1 MKRILIGF
9 ALLASVAFAGER
21 QQQSPRV
28 EAKEATVVT
37 VHAVQPKPQ
46 KKSRFRLGGLKAL
59 TGAANAGGWLLNT
72 GDDIPSSRE
81 RQLRARTSR

>member
-1 MKRILIGF
+1 MNRILLGC
-9 ALLASVAFAGER
+9 ALLAGVAFAGGRE
-21 QQQSPRV
+21 QSPRV

-37 VHAVQPKPQ
+37 VHAAQPKPQ

-59 TGAANAGGWLLNT
+59 AGAANAGGWLLNT

-81 RQLRARTSR
+81 RQLRSRTSR